1 VARPAT
7 SAVSAVATASAGEG
21 ARPTATLEASV
32 ASVASGETAC
42 EGVAATPCAAATPSR
57 AEAMSASAAIAAGP
71 RRGTSFPGSA
81 ASASAKRT
89 KRGASASGFAAN
101 ASALAPSALPRYLER
116 PPQARQVREVRG
128 RREHLCA
135 REVGERARLG
145 VAEHDQRAEP
155 LRGDRARQ
163 KVRAVLRGGG
173 HHRSRHGDV
182 QPLLI
187 ELEDHG
193 VGADALDDLA
203 HLLRGGAP
211 GRVHGADDVELV
223 ATAARVRARDCPDAP
238 R

>member
-1 VARPAT
+1 
-7 SAVSAVATASAGEG
+7 VSAVATASAGEG

-42 EGVAATPCAAATPSR
+42 EGDERQRGHRRGPAERHELPRVRGERLGEAHEARRVGVWLRRERVGAR
-57 AEAMSASAAIAAGP
+57 AERPAQVP
-71 RRGTSFPGSA
+71 
-81 ASASAKRT
+81 
-89 KRGASASGFAAN
+89 
-101 ASALAPSALPRYLER
+101 ER

-223 ATAARVRARDCPDAP
+223 ATAARVHARDCPDAP